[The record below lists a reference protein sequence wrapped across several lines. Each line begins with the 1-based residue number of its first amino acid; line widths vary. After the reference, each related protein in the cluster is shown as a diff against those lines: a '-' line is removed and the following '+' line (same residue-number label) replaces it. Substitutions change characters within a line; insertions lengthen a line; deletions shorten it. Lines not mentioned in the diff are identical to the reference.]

1 MAQAVIYSKAGI
13 KKEAPAKLSAKVFA
27 VEPNN
32 ELINQAYQMYLD
44 NGRAVSAKTLSR
56 GMVRGGGRK
65 PHRQKGTG
73 RARAGSIRIP
83 HWTGGGVAF
92 GPTGEQNYT
101 KDMPVK
107 AKRLAIRQA
116 LSVKAKAKQI
126 LVLESFDGGQG
137 KVKDTVKLLDKLK
150 LEGNIVLVV
159 DQKTELVDRAT
170 RNIAGVKAV
179 SAKYLNVF
187 TVMNAQWLVFTSEA
201 QKQVTEWLEAGV

>member
-201 QKQVTEWLEAGV
+201 QKQVTEWLETGV